1 MSEIIEDTL
10 VQLSAALGARVAASR
25 RLVATIRC
33 GGRSLR
39 SGTLW
44 RQDAVVASEQAL
56 PDVDEA
62 EVILDGG
69 QTFAARLAGR
79 DPGTNIA
86 VLRLDSGPQP
96 APHAVAGEPLP
107 GALILALAADRAGG
121 VAVRLGAVHSVG
133 PAWHSRAGGRIDRR
147 IALDL
152 RLDQAEEGGP
162 VIDAAGGLVGISTL
176 GPRRRVLAIPAATV
190 ERVLDPL
197 LTSGRVARGWL
208 GAAVQPVM
216 VPDALR
222 AEASQPLG
230 LMVIGL
236 TRHGPATQAG
246 VMMGDILIGV
256 DGAGLGSPSALAGM
270 LGPESVGRQVA
281 LRLIRGGAVQT
292 LTATIGA
299 RPGR

>member
-10 VQLSAALGARVAASR
+10 VQLSAALGSRVAASR

-56 PDVDEA
+56 PDVEEA

-69 QTFAARLAGR
+69 QSFAARLAGR

-86 VLRLDSGPQP
+86 VLRLDGGPQP
-96 APHAVAGEPLP
+96 APHAVAGEPLA
-107 GALILALAADRAGG
+107 GALVLALAADRAGG
-121 VAVRLGAVHSVG
+121 VTVRLGAVHSLG

-162 VIDAAGGLVGISTL
+162 VIDAAGGLIGISTL
-176 GPRRRVLAIPAATV
+176 GPRGRVLAIPAATV

-236 TRHGPATQAG
+236 TRHGPAVEAG
-246 VMMGDILIGV
+246 LMLGDILIAV

-281 LRLIRGGAVQT
+281 LRLIRGGAVQA